1 MVVATF
7 FCYDCSATIV
17 PTEPHLDSCSTEVIQ
32 AQKAPLLLPFFLFLV
47 FVCFL
52 CFGFRHCDHH
62 PGLRSRSLCSRMV
75 GFIEAPV
82 RLCIT
87 TQLLQLIRFMDKRVD
102 RPGESLLG
110 PSLRANPEGKK
121 KDRPGESQEAMD
133 CENSGL
139 EPPAVRASAW
149 GPCSTTMLIKLAKT
163 RKQTKFKFYD
173 LTSLSL
179 LFLST
184 RDLSLHP
191 HGFLGNFQGRSCW
204 LVPFSFCK
212 LLHNPTCF

>member
-17 PTEPHLDSCSTEVIQ
+17 PTEPHLDSCTTEVIQ

-212 LLHNPTCF
+212 LLDNPTCF